1 MFALNRRC
9 AKLRITEVKTRLQ
22 LYDALVQPV
31 LTYAAEVWVGS
42 PGMEKIE
49 LVERGFL
56 RSLLGVR
63 PTTSSNIVMSELGRY
78 PLALRCWAQAAKFYN
93 RLLDLPPDRLVC
105 KAWQAQLE
113 MLDIGAACWAHRLR
127 AWLLQHPAEG
137 EEGDIFPHGAV
148 NVGEAVGSA
157 RMAFEAQFLV
167 REDSSSTLR
176 RYVNLRGPAFGSQ
189 NYLEMKH
196 CQLRQSLARF
206 RCGNHL
212 LEVEVGKRGKG
223 AVPVEQ
229 RICRLCGH
237 GVEDEEH
244 MLLQCPLYSGLRSEH
259 FARVGVNPTSSMQEL
274 MANPHAEAL
283 ARFMVKCLEARTV
296 KLARRLELDQMWLK
310 FVVKVG
316 RISGNC

>member
-1 MFALNRRC
+1 M
-9 AKLRITEVKTRLQ
+9 KTRLQ

-31 LTYAAEVWVGS
+31 FTYAAEVWVGS
-42 PGMEKIE
+42 SGVDKVE
-49 LVERGFL
+49 LVERAFL

-63 PTTSSNIVMSELGRY
+63 LTTSNTIVMSELGRY
-78 PLALRCWAQAAKFYN
+78 PLPLRCWVQATKFYN
-93 RLLDLPPDRLVC
+93 RLLDLAPERLVR
-105 KAWQAQLE
+105 KAWLAQLE
-113 MLDIGAACWAHRLR
+113 MLDIGASCWASRLR
-127 AWLLQHPAEG
+127 TWLLQHCARAE
-137 EEGDIFPHGAV
+137 DCVFPHRVV

-157 RMAFEAQFLV
+157 RRAFEAEFLV
-167 REDSSSTLR
+167 NEDSSSTLR
-176 RYVNLRGPAFGSQ
+176 RYVNLRGPSYGFQ
-189 NYLEMKH
+189 NYLGMKH

-206 RCGNHL
+206 RCGNHV

-229 RICRLCGH
+229 RICRLCGN

-244 MLLQCPLYSGLRSEH
+244 MLLQCPLYCGLRSEH